1 MEAMDSRTDA
11 PSPFQNPGSATG
23 SALAVIMNIQRV
35 QLTTDAWWRVFIQAN
50 RVGLYLQWPVL
61 VLTVLH
67 YYSLIWFHK
76 LMTNL
81 LISGAMH

>member
-1 MEAMDSRTDA
+1 MEAMGSRTDA

-23 SALAVIMNIQRV
+23 SALAMIQRV
-35 QLTTDAWWRVFIQAN
+35 QLTTDAWWHVFIQAN

-67 YYSLIWFHK
+67 YYSLIWFR
-76 LMTNL
+76 N
-81 LISGAMH
+81 